1 MAPAAGQAAEVAAGR
16 MEVQL
21 PALESVGIATA
32 FGLGTAAQ
40 LGSERRAVLNY
51 ESRTVAGVVRPC
63 LQTDS
68 WQLVIGMAGRTD
80 YEVGPDSRWEKTVVV
95 RKCCHK
101 GVAIAAVGR
110 D

>member
-1 MAPAAGQAAEVAAGR
+1 
-16 MEVQL
+16 L

-68 WQLVIGMAGRTD
+68 WQLVIDMAGRTD
-80 YEVGPDSRWEKTVVV
+80 YEVGPSNQDCWWEKTVVV